1 MSKRA
6 AGRYVH
12 PWIISGIIAVALISL
27 WEVMA
32 RNGQISPLLA
42 PAPSRVW
49 SALVRAIRDGELL
62 SHLFATVYRVVA
74 GILIGG
80 SAGIVVGLAMGAYRR
95 FRDIADPFVSAI
107 YPLPKIAIFP
117 VVLALLGIGDASR
130 IAVVSL
136 AAFFPLMISTMN
148 GVREIHPTYL
158 DVARNYGARG
168 SKLFTR
174 VVLPGS
180 LPTVLSGLR
189 IALNSALHVTIAIE
203 IAGATVGLGSLIWI
217 SWEVLRM
224 EMLYATLAVIMVLGI
239 AFNALVRIL
248 SVVLVPW
255 AIEERH

>member
-1 MSKRA
+1 MTSARR
-6 AGRYVH
+6 RYV
-12 PWIISGIIAVALISL
+12 PSWAISLSIAVLLFAL
-27 WEVMA
+27 WESGA
-32 RNGQISPLLA
+32 QSGAISPLLA
-42 PAPSRVW
+42 PAPSRVLK
-49 SALVRAIRDGELL
+49 ALVRSIEKGELL
-62 SHLFATVYRVVA
+62 AHLLATTYRVTA

-80 SAGIVVGLAMGAYRR
+80 SAGIVLGLAMGAYRR

-148 GVREIHPTYL
+148 GVREIHPTYI

-174 VVLPGS
+174 VVLPAS

-224 EMLYATLAVIMVLGI
+224 EMLYATLVVIMIVGVS
-239 AFNALVRIL
+239 FNALVRLL
-248 SVVLVPW
+248 SAALIPW
-255 AIEERH
+255 ARESSS